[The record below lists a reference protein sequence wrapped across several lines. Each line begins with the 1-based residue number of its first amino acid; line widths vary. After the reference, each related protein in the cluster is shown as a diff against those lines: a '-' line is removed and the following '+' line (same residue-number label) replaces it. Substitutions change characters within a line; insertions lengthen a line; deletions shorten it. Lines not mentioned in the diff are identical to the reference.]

1 MQLQVHTI
9 TYCKFDVKK
18 KTHRIYLAFLLD
30 INECNMNMC
39 MNGGT
44 CVDTIGSYYC
54 KCDQGWE
61 GVQCEIS
68 QYHCLKVG
76 IFAKLHNFWIICSS
90 IFGFGIF
97 LLQIKMSVMYRTSVC
112 MVVLVWTPLAHTS
125 VCV

>member
-1 MQLQVHTI
+1 MMQLPIHVHTI
-9 TYCKFDVKK
+9 TCKFNVKK
-18 KTHRIYLAFLLD
+18 KKPNTNHKIYLAFLSD

-68 QYHCLKVG
+68 QYPPLKVG
-76 IFAKLHNFWIICSS
+76 IFAKLHNFGVIC
-90 IFGFGIF
+90 F
-97 LLQIKMSVMYRTSVC
+97 L
-112 MVVLVWTPLAHTS
+112 
-125 VCV
+125 

>member
-1 MQLQVHTI
+1 MKNVTFVRWMQLHTI
-9 TYCKFDVKK
+9 ICKFVVKNK
-18 KTHRIYLAFLLD
+18 VYTAFSLD

-68 QYHCLKVG
+68 QYFCLKVG
-76 IFAKLHNFWIICSS
+76 IFCIKHAYCIIMV
-90 IFGFGIF
+90 FQFA
-97 LLQIKMSVMYRTSVC
+97 LLFFCR
-112 MVVLVWTPLAHTS
+112 
-125 VCV
+125 

>member
-1 MQLQVHTI
+1 MYFVVGTVCTI
-9 TYCKFDVKK
+9 YQELNLPVTSSFYDYIYYQNKK
-18 KTHRIYLAFLLD
+18 KNVSFSCTCQMDATTYYYMQVCCEKLKTYPAFLLD

-68 QYHCLKVG
+68 QYSCLKVG
-76 IFAKLHNFWIICSS
+76 IFY
-90 IFGFGIF
+90 
-97 LLQIKMSVMYRTSVC
+97 IK
-112 MVVLVWTPLAHTS
+112 HIG
-125 VCV
+125 